1 MKRGKP
7 SPACQTCRVR
17 HCSCDRAQPVCST
30 CVQKGRECIPSY
42 NIRFRKSRVDFV
54 NQTVEHTGTYAD
66 FHSPLDLDA
75 NCPRST
81 SSKLTL
87 APILSSPSLVPP
99 LLGIPEAHFI
109 QVSPEPLLVLPEIF
123 VLAAEPPALYHEVA
137 CAPADRRRYA
147 TLLTHFRRHVRS
159 LAARHLQ
166 RFADDDV
173 DEAEH
178 YHEKCIELLLPALND
193 LNDRTATC
201 DGAILAASVLL
212 RLYEEISAPI
222 HGWMMRRTCWRLCI
236 RDRGAERKPPLAG
249 RPGAW
254 CILDS
259 SAPGHDQRNP
269 QPAPQQGRSHKP
281 GPNGARVWRP
291 TWYSC
296 FGPNASSIERYEA
309 LRHQLDWW
317 DMHKPPCCAP
327 FFHGDLSHRTGD
339 AFPEITFTLDA
350 VIVGVAYYHLSML
363 LMAIYNPQQLKIGLL
378 HVKSRQQIERE
389 VQFRVRA
396 LCGITLSNP
405 CPPARVVAC
414 LAILQCGAWFTDP
427 GEQRQLVDIIN
438 MVERDDMYP
447 EGSTIASLPEQWSV
461 AH

>member
-54 NQTVEHTGTYAD
+54 NQTVDHIGTYAD

-75 NCPRST
+75 NCPRSI

-212 RLYEEISAPI
+212 RLYEEISEVQNENRPWQE
-222 HGWMMRRTCWRLCI
+222 GLG
-236 RDRGAERKPPLAG
+236 RGAFWIHQRQDMINAILNQ
-249 RPGAW
+249 RPNKADLTFCGLNR
-254 CILDS
+254 IPND
-259 SAPGHDQRNP
+259 PNP
-269 QPAPQQGRSHKP
+269 ETWAKRS
-281 GPNGARVWRP
+281 
-291 TWYSC
+291 TC
-296 FGPNASSIERYEA
+296 ASSIERCEA
-309 LRHQLDWW
+309 LRHQLDCW
-317 DMHKPPCCAP
+317 DMHKPPCYAP

-350 VIVGVAYYHLSML
+350 AIVGVAYYHLSML

-396 LCGITLSNP
+396 LCGNALSNP

-438 MVERDDMYP
+438 MVERDDM
-447 EGSTIASLPEQWSV
+447 
-461 AH
+461 